1 VIADTS
7 VWVDHFRGAP
17 TRLPALLDEG
27 VVQMHPFVTGELA
40 LGGLPDRATV
50 LGWLDA
56 LPAAVAAGDDEVRWL
71 VERHRLWGRG
81 IGWIDAHLLASALI
95 GSSPLLTHDR
105 ALAAVAADLGV
116 AGEGS
121 SCPPVGSG

>member
-27 VVQMHPFVTGELA
+27 VVQMHPFVAGELA
-40 LGGLPDRATV
+40 LGGIPNRDEV

-56 LPAAVAAGDDEVRWL
+56 LPSANAATDDEVRWL

-81 IGWIDAHLLASALI
+81 IGWVDAHLLAAALL
-95 GSSPLLTHDR
+95 GSVPLLTHDR
-105 ALAAVAADLGV
+105 TLAVVAADLGV
-116 AGEGS
+116 APG
-121 SCPPVGSG
+121 